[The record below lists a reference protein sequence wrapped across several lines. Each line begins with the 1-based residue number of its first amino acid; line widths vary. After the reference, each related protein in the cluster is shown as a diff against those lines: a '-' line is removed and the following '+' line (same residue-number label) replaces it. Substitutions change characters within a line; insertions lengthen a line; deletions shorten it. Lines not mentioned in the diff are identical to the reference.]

1 MAAAAL
7 AGLSSCSEKENVTT
21 PEVPSE
27 GISFEV
33 STVITKTVNDGMATK
48 WAESDAINIYHVEAD
63 ATAYVC
69 DGQFTVDAALAGN
82 FTGKLASALE
92 DGKTY
97 DWYANY
103 PYTAQKTSPAAGTTG
118 AITIGGLTQ
127 TQTGNSSTAH
137 LCGQSCPLYGVAKGV
152 VASDKPSL
160 TMKNLAS
167 VLEVKVKNASSSELT
182 VTKVEFTSTEDI
194 VGTYYIDYTGET
206 PVYTAADANATATL
220 NVTGAEAIAKDGE
233 ATFYL
238 AIKPHTV
245 NSGSTLTVAVN
256 GQKQNFTLTA
266 NATFNAGKF
275 RTLSYSYVDVVP
287 TFECKFEG
295 ATTKTSGANAWTL
308 EAAGSSVKPEY
319 VAGKVG
325 NAVSLKDGAYFN
337 VRGFVP
343 SAIAGTAVSVAA
355 WVNPSKTYANNYV
368 VSFNK
373 WDSWKLNLQDA
384 GMPLF
389 SLTSTVK
396 GTVDMDNSNANSCP
410 ANEWHHVAV
419 CVDLTAGTAVFY
431 IDGAVSKTWT
441 SAEKNDNLTG
451 TIKYPENVGDNHLAI
466 GNVLEGSADTF
477 YGLLDE
483 LKVYNVAL
491 TAEQVSRI
499 YNLEK

>member
-27 GISFEV
+27 GIPFEV
-33 STVITKTVNDGMATK
+33 STVITKTANDGMATR
-48 WAESDAINIYHVEAD
+48 WAESDAINIYHAEAD
-63 ATAYVC
+63 ATAYVS

-118 AITIGGLTQ
+118 ALTIGGLTQ

-137 LCGQSCPLYGVAKGV
+137 LCGQSCPLYGVVKGV
-152 VASDKPSL
+152 AASDKPSL

-167 VLEVKVKNASSSELT
+167 VLAVKVRNASSSELT

-194 VGTYYIDYTGET
+194 VGTYYIDYTGKA
-206 PVYTAADANATATL
+206 PVYTAADANSTATL
-220 NVTGAEAIAKDGE
+220 AVTGAEAIAKDGE

-245 NSGSTLTVAVN
+245 KIGSTLVVAVN

-266 NATFNAGKF
+266 DATFNAGKF
-275 RTLSYSYVDVVP
+275 KTLSYSYVDVVP
-287 TFECKFEG
+287 TFECKFES

-325 NAVSLKDGAYFN
+325 NAVKLKDGAYFN
-337 VRGFVP
+337 VRDFVP
-343 SAIAGTAVSVAA
+343 SAIAGTAVSVAV

-373 WDSWKLNLQDA
+373 WDSWKLNIQES

-389 SLTSTVK
+389 SLTSTGK
-396 GTVDMDNSNANSCP
+396 GTVDMDNSRSNSCP
-410 ANEWHHVAV
+410 AGEWHHVAV
-419 CVDLTAGTAVFY
+419 CADIAAGTVVFY
-431 IDGAVSKTWT
+431 IDGAVSCTYT
-441 SAEKNDNLTG
+441 EKAGG
-451 TIKYPENVGDNHLAI
+451 TIKYQEAVSDNHLAI
-466 GNVLEGSADTF
+466 GNVLEGETNDNYF

-499 YNLEK
+499 YNLENK

>member
-1 MAAAAL
+1 M
-7 AGLSSCSEKENVTT
+7 
-21 PEVPSE
+21 
-27 GISFEV
+27 
-33 STVITKTVNDGMATK
+33 ITKTANDGMATK
-48 WAESDAINIYHVEAD
+48 WAESDAINIYHAEAG
-63 ATAYVC
+63 TSAYVC
-69 DGQFTVDAALAGN
+69 DGQFTVDAALEGN

-103 PYTAQKTSPAAGTTG
+103 PYTAQKTSPAAGTAG

-137 LCGQSCPLYGVAKGV
+137 LCGQACPLYGVAKGID
-152 VASDKPSL
+152 ASAKPSL

-167 VLEVKVKNASSSELT
+167 VLAVKVKNTSSSELT

-206 PVYTAADANATATL
+206 PAYTAADANATATL

-238 AIKPHTV
+238 AVKPHTV
-245 NSGSTLTVAVN
+245 KSGSTLVVAVN

-266 NATFNAGKF
+266 DATFNAGKF
-275 RTLSYSYVDVVP
+275 RTLSYSCVDVVP

-295 ATTKTSGANAWTL
+295 ATTRTSGANAWTL
-308 EAAGSSVKPEY
+308 EAAGSDVKPEY

-325 NAVSLKDGAYFN
+325 NAVKLVDGAYFN
-337 VRGFVP
+337 VRDFVP
-343 SAIAGTAVSVAA
+343 SVIAGTAVSVAA
-355 WVNPSKTYANNYV
+355 WVNPSKTYDNNYV

-373 WDSWKLNLQDA
+373 WESWKLNIQ
-384 GMPLF
+384 GNGKPFF
-389 SLTSTVK
+389 SITGNDGAK
-396 GTVDMDNSNANSCP
+396 DMDNEKVNSCP
-410 ANEWHHVAV
+410 AGEWHHVAV
-419 CVDLTAGTAVFY
+419 CADLTAGTVVFY
-431 IDGAVSKTWT
+431 IDGAVTKTW
-441 SAEKNDNLTG
+441 ENKVYG
-451 TIKYPENVGDNHLAI
+451 TIKYPEAVGDNHLAI

-499 YNLEK
+499 YNLENK